1 MLIYIY
7 LEVVGGALSQ
17 GVCVLWIVLGLYL
30 YYIYIYFFFRVEL
43 VV

>member
-1 MLIYIY
+1 MFIY

-17 GVCVLWIVLGLYL
+17 GFCFLWIVLGLYL
-30 YYIYIYFFFRVEL
+30 YYIYIFFFFFRVEL